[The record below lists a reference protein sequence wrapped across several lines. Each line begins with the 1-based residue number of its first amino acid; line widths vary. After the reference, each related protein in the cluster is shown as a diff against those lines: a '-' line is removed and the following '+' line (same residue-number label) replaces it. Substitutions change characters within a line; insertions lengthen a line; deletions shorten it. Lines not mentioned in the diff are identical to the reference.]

1 MVGRRAYAKPLP
13 QEQRFALEPLERRDC
28 PAVVGIVGPAV
39 VDEAGAPVTL
49 MATLSAPQ
57 SRPLTVQYYT
67 SGSAKGGA
75 DYGLSVGSSR
85 LRTPAGSFTFPA
97 GTTSLPITFT
107 PRNDAI
113 REGNETFQFSL
124 STVRGHTL
132 GQRSVVVTIIDDDSY
147 TATVTGPAR
156 VARDAATT
164 FRLQLSSPATRQEVF
179 FISMDDR
186 SAGTPG
192 GYARL
197 TNLPVM
203 FQPGQ
208 SMREFRIVTNAS
220 SGTNRDTTFAINVR
234 ARSKDIPAITPFIVT
249 IEGNGQPGPPPGP
262 PLTEATFT
270 HTYGW
275 GVVNAAASVSKMLGG
290 TTAFPEVPDS
300 PSSRGFDWGFD
311 MVRAPEVWAQGY
323 TGRGIVVAVVD
334 SGVDYNHPSLRSQI
348 WVNPREIPGDGID
361 NDNNGFVDDVRGWD
375 FVDFVPGVNPGDN
388 DPMDPFDDGHGTH
401 VAGTIAAVGSQ
412 FGPKGV
418 AFDAKIM
425 PVRVLGPNGG
435 SIDAIAAGIRY
446 AADNG
451 AHVINL
457 SLGSPGAAVP
467 SPMRQAIEYA
477 TSRGVIVV
485 AAAGNDRE
493 TTPSSPASIADRPGV
508 ISVGAINSQRR
519 LWSDEFPIPGTGIY
533 LGSSYAG
540 FSPAL
545 KHVVAPGENVTSTV
559 PAGYPGGQ
567 ATPAGTFA
575 SLNGTSM
582 AAPHVAGVVAL
593 MYSAVPNPKAPG
605 VRDRVVDALRSTSQ
619 QPPPLTAPAAASLA
633 ARSTAAFAAGR
644 QLAARAAAL
653 PVTTVAATVA
663 AAAAPVQA
671 RPQLAVRPVA
681 TLPLKALAS
690 QPVKAA
696 AFAGME
702 AARSGRTQPA
712 RPTRIEAPTIALQP
726 LAASRLPRGVAIGRA
741 T

>member
-1 MVGRRAYAKPLP
+1 MVGRRASAKPLP
-13 QEQRFALEPLERRDC
+13 REQRFALEPLERRDC
-28 PAVVGIVGPAV
+28 PAVVGIVGPAEV
-39 VDEAGAPVTL
+39 HEAGSPVTL

-57 SRPLTVQYYT
+57 SRPLTVQYST
-67 SGSAKGGA
+67 AGSARGGI
-75 DYGLSVGSSR
+75 DYGLSVGSLQ

-97 GTTSLPITFT
+97 GSTSVPITLM
-107 PRNDAI
+107 PRNDTV

-132 GQRSVVVTIIDDDSY
+132 GQRSVMVTIIDDDSY

-156 VARDAATT
+156 VARDATTT
-164 FRLQLSSPATRQEVF
+164 FRLELTSPATRQEVF
-179 FISMDDR
+179 FISTEDR

-208 SMREFRIVTNAS
+208 TMREFRIVTNAS

-262 PLTEATFT
+262 PFTDATFT

-275 GVVNAAASVSKMLGG
+275 GAVNAAAAVSKLLGG
-290 TTAFPEVPDS
+290 TTAFPEVPNS
-300 PSSRGFDWGFD
+300 PASRGFDWGVD

-323 TGRGIVVAVVD
+323 TGQGIVVAVVD

-361 NDNNGFVDDVRGWD
+361 NDNNGFIDDVRGWD
-375 FVDFVPGVNPGDN
+375 FVGFVPGMNPGDN

-401 VAGTIAAVGSQ
+401 VAGTIAAVGSL

-425 PVRVLGPNGG
+425 PVRVLSEQGQT
-435 SIDAIAAGIRY
+435 IDAVPAGIRY

-457 SLGSPGAAVP
+457 SLGSPGPIVRPAL
-467 SPMRQAIEYA
+467 RQAIEYA

-493 TTPSSPASIADRPGV
+493 PSPSSPASMADRPGV
-508 ISVGAINSQRR
+508 ISVGAINDQVQLAVFSA
-519 LWSDEFPIPGTGIY
+519 
-533 LGSSYAG
+533 YAG
-540 FSPAL
+540 HSPTL

-575 SLNGTSM
+575 SFNGTSM
-582 AAPHVAGVVAL
+582 ATPHVAGVVAL
-593 MYSAVPNPKAPG
+593 MLSAVPNPKAPG

-619 QPPPLTAPAAASLA
+619 QPPPLAAPAAASLA
-633 ARSTAAFAAGR
+633 VRSVRTSVARLSVASHVPGR
-644 QLAARAAAL
+644 PIAL
-653 PVTTVAATVA
+653 VASAVA
-663 AAAAPVQA
+663 AAAAPS
-671 RPQLAVRPVA
+671 R
-681 TLPLKALAS
+681 S
-690 QPVKAA
+690 QPQPPARLVVTPRPAAAATRPATAA
-696 AFAGME
+696 AFAGLDTE
-702 AARSGRTQPA
+702 RGGRTEPTRQ
-712 RPTRIEAPTIALQP
+712 TRIEPPAIALRY
-726 LAASRLPRGVAIGRA
+726 LAASRLPRGLDA
-741 T
+741 TQAT